1 MKRNI
6 FDEEHRIFRDS
17 FREFVKREITPFHE
31 QWEKDGIVPRDL
43 WRKAGEHG
51 FLCMRVPEEYGGAG
65 VADYRY
71 NLIVNEELTR
81 AGASGPGF
89 SLQSDIV
96 LPYLLRLANA
106 EQKRRWLPGMVSG
119 EWITAIA
126 MTEPGAGSDLAAI
139 QTTAVRDGDHYLLN
153 GSKTFITNGI
163 QSDLVIVV
171 ARTSRE
177 ERPHRGISLLVV
189 ERGMEGFARG
199 NKLKKIGMTA
209 QDTAE
214 LFFSQVKVPRE
225 NLLGEVGKGFTYLMQ
240 ELPQE
245 RLMIAI
251 TAMAAA
257 ETALEW
263 TVTYC
268 QERKAFGQPIG
279 KFQNSRFKLAEMK
292 TEIEIGRVFVDRCV
306 MEHNEGNLKSDEAS
320 MAKWWTTELQKRVV
334 DQCLQLH
341 GGYGYMHEYPIAKA
355 FLDGRAATIYGGSTE
370 IMKEMIGR
378 AMGF

>member
-320 MAKWWTTELQKRVV
+320 MAKWWRPLNCKSGSWISACNCTVV
-334 DQCLQLH
+334 MATCTSTRLPRPSLMDARRLST
-341 GGYGYMHEYPIAKA
+341 A
-355 FLDGRAATIYGGSTE
+355 GRPRS
-370 IMKEMIGR
+370 
-378 AMGF
+378 